1 MRKTKII
8 CTIGPATKSYKHL
21 ESLIINGMD
30 VARINTSHS
39 SKDEILEIVGKIREI
54 SLKKNTNIAIML
66 DLQGPKIRIGILDK
80 DLKLRKDQKI
90 VFTIN
95 DKIKN
100 RKLKNQDRLKNNVED
115 EPLIPVDYNKFLE
128 DVKEEHSIF
137 IDDGIIECR
146 ILNVQKKKGI
156 AEARV
161 IRGGIL
167 KSHKGINL
175 PGLSLSISSVTE
187 RDIDFLNFG
196 LDIGAD
202 FIAQSFVRDA
212 EDVKKIKSIIRERG
226 SHAMVIAKI
235 EKHEAVRN
243 FDSILRQADSIMIA
257 RGDLGVELPEEDVP
271 NIQKEIII
279 KSNRTG
285 KPVITAT
292 QMLDSMIRNPR
303 PTRAEV
309 SDVANAIFDGS
320 DAIMLSGET
329 AVGNFPLESLKM
341 MVRIINRTEEAIDYK
356 EIMHKKFEV
365 KQNTITEAISFA
377 ACEIAYVLGTEAIIT
392 STKSGSTARQI
403 SKNRPKS
410 IIIGISPHDW
420 VVRQLMLTWGVLPA
434 KAIFTDNINTMIE
447 TVTKTSEA
455 LGFLKSGDRIV
466 ITGGVLVN
474 KPGSTNFI
482 NVKEV
487 E

>member
-1 MRKTKII
+1 
-8 CTIGPATKSYKHL
+8 
-21 ESLIINGMD
+21 
-30 VARINTSHS
+30 
-39 SKDEILEIVGKIREI
+39 
-54 SLKKNTNIAIML
+54 
-66 DLQGPKIRIGILDK
+66 
-80 DLKLRKDQKI
+80 QK
-90 VFTIN
+90 
-95 DKIKN
+95 
-100 RKLKNQDRLKNNVED
+100 
-115 EPLIPVDYNKFLE
+115 
-128 DVKEEHSIF
+128 
-137 IDDGIIECR
+137 
-146 ILNVQKKKGI
+146 
-156 AEARV
+156 
-161 IRGGIL
+161 
-167 KSHKGINL
+167 
-175 PGLSLSISSVTE
+175 
-187 RDIDFLNFG
+187 
-196 LDIGAD
+196 
-202 FIAQSFVRDA
+202 
-212 EDVKKIKSIIRERG
+212 G

-243 FDSILRQADSIMIA
+243 FDSILKQADSIMIA

-279 KSNRTG
+279 KSNKTG

-341 MVRIINRTEEAIDYK
+341 MVRIINKTEEVIDYK

-377 ACEIAYVLGTEAIIT
+377 ACEIAYVLGTGAIIT
-392 STKSGSTARQI
+392 STQSGSTARQI

-410 IIIGISPHDW
+410 IIISLSPHDW
-420 VVRQLMLTWGVLPA
+420 VVRQLMLSWGVLPA
-434 KAIFTDNINTMIE
+434 KAIFSDNINTMIE
-447 TVTKTSEA
+447 IVIKTAKA
-455 LGFLKSGDRIV
+455 LRFLKSGDRVV